1 MIWYKKSQYKHF
13 VLVDV
18 HPYIEIFRTKNVSKV
33 STKMLLRCRYAF
45 WEACST
51 LIAKYYLKINP
62 IFNKFDVPL
71 LEKLLRSH
79 PEKHTHGNDLP

>member
-1 MIWYKKSQYKHF
+1 
-13 VLVDV
+13 
-18 HPYIEIFRTKNVSKV
+18 
-33 STKMLLRCRYAF
+33 MLLRCRYAF